1 MDSRSCWTLLTEAA
15 RTGLLFRGLAPGLL
29 RSTLANGTA
38 MVAYKKATKPFIA
51 IAVFRLAEAG
61 KLELNDRLDKY
72 IPEFGNVLVQPEGAD
87 APVAAKRPI
96 LLKHLLCHCSG
107 IAYAPDV
114 DETIEDESSRA
125 YLQLQQDVSLDAVQ
139 VKLRMVAGIE
149 SWNSYW
155 YGFSFDVLG
164 RVLEVVGKKRL
175 DKVLAETVFE
185 PLGMKHTKWAV
196 RRDELHKLSACYAHK
211 PTWQKLY
218 GQIKGRMPSALR
230 PSLVRIDGNKASQSH
245 WLQGQECRV
254 HSGGG
259 FMGYLYG
266 GLVSTVADT
275 ARFVRMLMRKG
286 KLDDGQRFLSSSS
299 VTALEKNRMKEGVD
313 PVNYLGNIGT
323 YRKNGTEYGMGG
335 AACTYWSIDRADD
348 TATLWFTQHVDML
361 LACTFSTT
369 WPEKKHRD
377 MEGDVLPRPFDAQLF
392 HLPAKALALSLKA
405 SDLEKRE
412 GPERPLLAWNCHLS
426 VICSVLE
433 ALGCVPACA
442 GRKLR
447 TCPELGAALSVAT
460 SVPLMQ
466 RQASEEGD
474 PQQESRSLGDAA
486 PSSCQGSKAVVEA
499 KNGVICCKATDQA
512 KLGSISFLEYVQ
524 PVLLKQAVFTTA
536 EGQAAGVSICRLSRA
551 GRWQQVP
558 VSHSLP
564 CRGFPPKLSAEMQ
577 VFDTRA
583 LAFSS
588 SCSGALWVPLL
599 EKAWARINGSFQA
612 AERGDSAEALAALT
626 GAPAKHYRLHPESA
640 GSQWGIN
647 SMLSEYISP
656 GSWASWAGLPSDVV
670 RHCRVTASRPWDLF
684 ALLGTRAGTACEGE
698 PRKPWN
704 LAPQFAK
711 HRRHWMQH
719 AFASRMLTS
728 FALVVAASS
737 SDCNQRWHQ
746 EDLTGLYLR
755 LSQWDREGVKETH
768 NFYDVFST
776 FILLARGASF
786 ARLPSSED
794 EVGMDQVLRARLLD
808 SLARLGGYPERCGI
822 CIAAEDTVSEGID
835 SRFRIGTAARAS
847 SLDPAVAQHVK
858 QRLPAGKYCHA
869 LALDRRHWD
878 DLHVSPLEIQEMF
891 ARDVVHGRQVLLLR
905 GPSAPEDNEMR
916 AALRFAASVR
926 AVTVSTSMLLGA
938 LDEMIADMAVLLVG
952 IDLLLLLGLP
962 AGFGALLAVELSCRY
977 SVQALDVG
985 QLSLTAPPGTK
996 PAAPLT
1002 TLGSKDQTPHWEPQ
1016 LRRILGQHIPLNGL
1030 WEVQIT
1036 TDTARLQDLVE
1047 GAWRTIEVPF
1057 APQSHKGLATK
1068 VSASE
1073 AVWYRRM
1080 LHVPMSWC
1088 TGLGRTLWLQVD
1100 ACDWECAVYLDSQ
1113 PLGIHRGGY
1122 DAFRLEIPALSA
1134 CSKQGTPEVRT
1145 LLVRA
1150 WDPTDEGCPFTDH
1163 PPIPC
1168 ESCCE
1173 SGWQPRG
1180 KQALKPGSIM
1190 YTAVTGI
1197 WRQGIFLEHLPGCHI
1212 RNLHIRVHDD
1222 APRKLTVAVDAT
1234 CEKQLYLEV
1243 RDLEGSLLG
1252 VARGP
1257 CCELHAELEQA
1268 LQLWSPEDPQRYE
1281 AHVSLG
1287 ADTDMDTVI
1296 RRFARRFVAVKDGRF
1311 LLNDQVLFVHG
1322 VLYQGYWPESLLTPP
1337 DSGAISRDLEMVK
1350 AAGFNTV
1357 RVHAVV
1363 MGEAFY
1369 DECDKL
1375 GLLVW
1380 QDMPAGDMRAMP
1392 TWSEGRAVAEE
1403 EIGTEAQRLKVPV
1416 SRSLFDEIRRS
1427 HESRRAFET
1436 ELQAMVGALSHFA
1449 SVAVWVLFN
1458 EGWGQSNTKAL
1469 VQFLRGLDPSR
1480 LIDANS
1486 GWNEVEGGP
1495 LGDFADL
1502 HNYEDNSSIFGPLAM
1517 SFQNFAAW
1525 GYTVGGENG
1534 IGMLGMLSQPSA
1546 VGFRPCAHWHPS
1558 LAKLAKQAGT
1568 TCNEASLPRAA
1579 RQWCGS
1585 FLALAASQK
1594 KIRTRG
1600 KRKTQRRAADEEIL
1614 ASNPAVE
1621 TPQKDT
1627 ESRLRT
1633 SATWHAKLRR
1643 VCCTC
1648 DYDMI
1653 ARIAVSVGSSDG
1665 ADLVEMVAYECV
1677 RRPCVF
1683 FTRVL
1688 RACRLRDVPPLFSV
1702 QLYHLVEPWLRE
1714 QCATYATWEA
1724 VLYALALQA
1733 LEAGEAPDEALK
1745 LLSEMENGPDPRL
1758 PEPTNAAYCILVQ
1771 AVAASQGERAAR
1783 QLLSRSAAFL
1793 LPTDPVIY
1801 LVLAAV
1807 HSSSNI
1813 DMAKTLVRKG
1823 EMLSRSW
1830 KTSRFLDEHL
1840 GCMITLYF
1848 ASICFCISELTVELL
1863 HTVLSKDCVMLF
1875 TCRRVRYHYGRYQRV
1890 GLYNTLLAAYRSM
1903 GRLRDGFAILGVMQQ
1918 HGIQPTSVSFGILQQ
1933 ACWGHPDAAIEIRQL
1948 LRLMEVMGVSP
1959 ETINYNALIKAYSDT
1974 GQLTMALQVANR
1986 MREAGIL
1993 WDRFTYQ
2000 YLLCAMV
2007 GAEQAE
2013 LAVRLLTGMRN
2024 DGVRPRAKHYI
2035 AVFVGLAQT
2044 GFYEDSVRV
2053 FQRLVS
2059 MGAQYASLYAYN
2071 VMMGIQ
2077 CRRGDM
2083 ETALQ
2088 TFESIREAGMEPN
2101 AMSFRILLEGYVVAG
2116 DWISA
2121 LDMQAPLQEFRDR
2134 LRRIST
2140 DASVTQS
2147 GQEAARQEL
2156 INKRH
2161 WTKTYYLL
2169 IDAALWK
2176 DEWVRAVSLVKDLVD
2191 QGLPVHP
2198 VRHARLVR
2206 DLKFYYAG
2214 SEQNAGVGADAD
2226 VLFLQ
2231 VPDSESS
2238 TASAAGKPG
2247 KDWITRVPNIPRT
2260 VQSLEP
2266 PTTSSSE
2273 QMPLHVLAAS
2283 FAPQWIYA
2291 GSSSLNLDSI
2301 PDLCKRMLGRLEGE
2315 EAFVADPQAAYSLI
2329 YTYYHTTLHRRPVVS
2344 RHIPAREEI
2353 LARAE
2358 PETIESLQELFDSK
2372 GWPGR
2377 APHGYLFM
2385 RPASANLD
2393 ALLVLLGLAASHP
2406 ESVLLLRSEDSEN
2419 RRLLADEC
2427 KTRRYRAL
2435 AVTLSSTL
2443 AAMPAAALVNTRM
2456 LVASVDMQLSCSN
2469 FESYLRDAL
2478 AGKTVLSQGGQ
2489 LPDSADAKA
2498 GRVPALGEYGGLG
2511 YAVEGHGWSSY
2522 NSWGYGEKQVNRHW
2536 EVYAT
2541 ALEKLLLRLLPCIC
2555 DGLGAAIYTQWNDVE
2570 TEVNGLLTYDR
2581 HLKLPMEFYQEFS
2594 RMVQE
2599 SAHKCVSVPS
2609 KVASLSAD

>member
-1 MDSRSCWTLLTEAA
+1 MVDRNKECQALFKSQILGAKKCP
-15 RTGLLFRGLAPGLL
+15 GLQVVLADAVGLADMERGIPFTFDTYCRMYCDL
-29 RSTLANGTA
+29 RRHSADVCNLPFVSFDYHSPWCHGT
-38 MVAYKKATKPFIA
+38 
-51 IAVFRLAEAG
+51 FRLSTG
-61 KLELNDRLDKY
+61 LDKY
-72 IPEFGNVLVQPEGAD
+72 IPEFGKVLVQPEGVD

-125 YLQLQQDVSLDAVQ
+125 YLQLQQDVSLDALQ
-139 VKLRMVAGIE
+139 VKLALPEFLSQIIPGASDQM
-149 SWNSYW
+149 SNSYW

-164 RVLEVVGKKRL
+164 RVLEVVEKKRL
-175 DKVLAETVFE
+175 DKVLIETVFE

-196 RRDELHKLSACYAHK
+196 RRDELHKLSACHLVTVTGYAHK
-211 PTWQKLY
+211 PTWKKRYTLQRTILPLPISDCWEELY
-218 GQIKGRMPSALR
+218 GQKGGMPSALR
-230 PSLVRIDGNKASQSH
+230 PSLVRIDGNTARQSH

-266 GLVSTVADT
+266 GLAVSAQLLTRHALC
-275 ARFVRMLMRKG
+275 RSKHEVRMLMRKG

-335 AACTYWSIDRADD
+335 AACTMAQTLALLQAARTYWSIDRADD
-348 TATLWFTQHVDML
+348 TATLWFTQHVDM
-361 LACTFSTT
+361 
-369 WPEKKHRD
+369 PEVAD
-377 MEGDVLPRPFDAQLF
+377 MPRARS
-392 HLPAKALALSLKA
+392 AL
-405 SDLEKRE
+405 
-412 GPERPLLAWNCHLS
+412 H
-426 VICSVLE
+426 V
-433 ALGCVPACA
+433 
-442 GRKLR
+442 
-447 TCPELGAALSVAT
+447 AALVLQWQAT
-460 SVPLMQ
+460 KVPD
-466 RQASEEGD
+466 S
-474 PQQESRSLGDAA
+474 
-486 PSSCQGSKAVVEA
+486 
-499 KNGVICCKATDQA
+499 
-512 KLGSISFLEYVQ
+512 
-524 PVLLKQAVFTTA
+524 
-536 EGQAAGVSICRLSRA
+536 
-551 GRWQQVP
+551 
-558 VSHSLP
+558 
-564 CRGFPPKLSAEMQ
+564 
-577 VFDTRA
+577 RA

-612 AERGDSAEALAALT
+612 NNFGALKNVKSRNGTPFRDATDPESVRVLSRQERPVRLGEDYSGRAVDRERDLLKQFGNWHEAEELSREELEGCRVQYGAEHHETQSCAANLVKCLKERGKATKAMEFS
-626 GAPAKHYRLHPESA
+626 K
-640 GSQWGIN
+640 
-647 SMLSEYISP
+647 
-656 GSWASWAGLPSDVV
+656 
-670 RHCRVTASRPWDLF
+670 
-684 ALLGTRAGTACEGE
+684 
-698 PRKPWN
+698 
-704 LAPQFAK
+704 
-711 HRRHWMQH
+711 
-719 AFASRMLTS
+719 
-728 FALVVAASS
+728 
-737 SDCNQRWHQ
+737 
-746 EDLTGLYLR
+746 DLTGLYLR

-786 ARLPSSED
+786 ARLPSSEE
-794 EVGMDQVLRARLLD
+794 EVGMDQVARGRLLD

-835 SRFRIGTAARAS
+835 SRFRIGTVARAS
-847 SLDPAVAQHVK
+847 SLDPAVGQHVK

-905 GPSAPEDNEMR
+905 GPSAPEDSEMR

-938 LDEMIADMAVLLVG
+938 LDEMIADMAGLLVG

-962 AGFGALLAVELSCRY
+962 TGFGALLAVELSCRY

-985 QLSLTAPPGTK
+985 QLSLTAPPGK
-996 PAAPLT
+996 KSAAPLT
-1002 TLGSKDQTPHWEPQ
+1002 TLGSS
-1016 LRRILGQHIPLNGL
+1016 GQEQP
-1030 WEVQIT
+1030 
-1036 TDTARLQDLVE
+1036 ARLQDLAE
-1047 GAWRTIEVPF
+1047 GDWRTIEVPF

-1080 LHVPMSWC
+1080 LRVPESWC
-1088 TGLGRTLWLQVD
+1088 AGVGATFWLQVD

-1122 DAFRLEIPALSA
+1122 DAFRLEIPAISA
-1134 CSKQGTPEVRT
+1134 CSERGQGPEVKT

-1168 ESCCE
+1168 DSCCE

-1197 WRQGIFLEHLPGCHI
+1197 WRQGIFLENLPGCHI
-1212 RNLHIRVHDD
+1212 RNLHIRVYKD
-1222 APRKLTVAVDAT
+1222 APRKLTVAAEAT

-1243 RDLEGSLLG
+1243 RDLEGDLLG
-1252 VARGP
+1252 VAHGP

-1268 LQLWSPEDPQRYE
+1268 LQLWSPQEPQRYE
-1281 AHVSLG
+1281 AHLSLG
-1287 ADTDMDTVI
+1287 ADTDVDTVV

-1337 DSGAISRDLEMVK
+1337 DSEAISRDLEMIK

-1416 SRSLFDEIRRS
+1416 PRTLFDEIRRS
-1427 HESRRAFET
+1427 HESRRAFEA

-1469 VQFLRGLDPSR
+1469 VQFLRGIDPSR
-1480 LIDANS
+1480 LIDASWPQDCQANS

-1525 GYTVGGENG
+1525 GYTVGGRHPVLQSTTLQGLNG
-1534 IGMLGMLSQPSA
+1534 LGMLGMLSQPSA
-1546 VGFRPCAHWHPS
+1546 VRFRPYGHWHPL
-1558 LAKLAKQAGT
+1558 LAKRSKHAGT
-1568 TCNEASLPRAA
+1568 TCNEASVRRAA
-1579 RQWCGS
+1579 RQWGGS
-1585 FLALAASQK
+1585 LLALAASQRK
-1594 KIRTRG
+1594 TRTRG
-1600 KRKTQRRAADEEIL
+1600 KWETQQRAADDEVL
-1614 ASNPAVE
+1614 ASNPSAE
-1621 TPQKDT
+1621 TLQKDA
-1627 ESRLRT
+1627 ESPLRT
-1633 SATWHAKLRR
+1633 SASWHAKLRR

-1653 ARIAVSVGSSDG
+1653 ARIAVSVGSSDS

-1677 RRPCVF
+1677 RRPFVF
-1683 FTRVL
+1683 FARVL

-1714 QCATYATWEA
+1714 QCATSATWEA

-1733 LEAGEAPDEALK
+1733 LEAREAPDEAFK
-1745 LLSEMENGPDPRL
+1745 LLADMETGADPRL

-1793 LPTDPVIY
+1793 LPADPVIY

-1807 HSSSNI
+1807 HSNSNI

-1830 KTSRFLDEHL
+1830 KTCRLLDE
-1840 GCMITLYF
+1840 
-1848 ASICFCISELTVELL
+1848 
-1863 HTVLSKDCVMLF
+1863 
-1875 TCRRVRYHYGRYQRV
+1875 YQPDA
-1890 GLYNTLLAAYRSM
+1890 LYNTLLAAYRRM
-1903 GRLRDGFAILGVMQQ
+1903 GRLRDGFAVLGVMQQ
-1918 HGIQPTSVSFGILQQ
+1918 HGIQPTVVSFGILQQ

-1948 LRLMEVMGVSP
+1948 LRLMEVMEVTP
-1959 ETINYNALIKAYSDT
+1959 DTINYNALIKAYSDT

-1986 MREAGIL
+1986 MREAGII

-2000 YLLCAMV
+2000 YLLGAMV
-2007 GAEQAE
+2007 GSEQAE
-2013 LAVRLLTGMRN
+2013 LAVRLLTGMRS

-2035 AVFVGLAQT
+2035 AVFVGLAQA

-2059 MGAQYASLYAYN
+2059 MGPQYASLYAYN

-2121 LDMQAPLQEFRDR
+2121 LDVQAPFQEFRDR

-2140 DASVTQS
+2140 DASVTQA
-2147 GQEAARQEL
+2147 GREAARQEL
-2156 INKRH
+2156 KNKRH
-2161 WTKTYYLL
+2161 WTKAYYLL

-2191 QGLPVHP
+2191 QGLPAHP

-2214 SEQNAGVGADAD
+2214 SEQDAGVGVDAD
-2226 VLFLQ
+2226 VVFLR
-2231 VPDSESS
+2231 VPDSEGSS
-2238 TASAAGKPG
+2238 PASAEEKPR
-2247 KDWITRVPNIPRT
+2247 KDWITRVPNIPRP
-2260 VQSLEP
+2260 VESLEP
-2266 PTTSSSE
+2266 PMTSTSE
-2273 QMPLHVLAAS
+2273 QIPLHVLAAS
-2283 FAPQWIYA
+2283 FAPQWIYS
-2291 GSSSLNLDSI
+2291 GSTSFNLDSI

-2315 EAFVADPQAAYSLI
+2315 DAFAVDPKAAYSLI
-2329 YTYYHTTLHRRPVVS
+2329 YAYYHTTLHRRPVVS
-2344 RHIPAREEI
+2344 RQIPAREEI

-2406 ESVLLLRSEDSEN
+2406 ESVLLLRSEDSQN
-2419 RRLLADEC
+2419 RRFLADEC

-2456 LVASVDMQLSCSN
+2456 LVASIDMRLSCSN
-2469 FESYLRDAL
+2469 FESHLRDAL
-2478 AGKTVLSQGGQ
+2478 AGKTELSRNGQ
-2489 LPDSADAKA
+2489 LPDSGDAK
-2498 GRVPALGEYGGLG
+2498 
-2511 YAVEGHGWSSY
+2511 
-2522 NSWGYGEKQVNRHW
+2522 
-2536 EVYAT
+2536 
-2541 ALEKLLLRLLPCIC
+2541 
-2555 DGLGAAIYTQWNDVE
+2555 
-2570 TEVNGLLTYDR
+2570 
-2581 HLKLPMEFYQEFS
+2581 
-2594 RMVQE
+2594 
-2599 SAHKCVSVPS
+2599 
-2609 KVASLSAD
+2609 